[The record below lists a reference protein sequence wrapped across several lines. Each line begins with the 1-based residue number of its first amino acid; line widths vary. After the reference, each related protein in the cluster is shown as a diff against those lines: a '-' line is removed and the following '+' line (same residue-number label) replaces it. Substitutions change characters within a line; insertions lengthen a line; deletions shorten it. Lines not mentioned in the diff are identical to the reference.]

1 MVHLYIVVLHEF
13 KTVVLF
19 LAATAT
25 LGANKSDQFGI
36 PWDKPNSL
44 VSTRDLYPLL
54 TGNDMVI

>member
-25 LGANKSDQFGI
+25 LGANNSDQFGI

-44 VSTRDLYPLL
+44 VSVRVTFTHY
-54 TGNDMVI
+54 